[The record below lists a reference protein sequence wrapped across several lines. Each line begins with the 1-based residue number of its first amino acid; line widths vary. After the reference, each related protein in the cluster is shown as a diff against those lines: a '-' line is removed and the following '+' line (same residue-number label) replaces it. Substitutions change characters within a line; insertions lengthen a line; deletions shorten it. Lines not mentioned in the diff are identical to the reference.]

1 MANTTNNPLK
11 SAGSLVDEKEFA
23 VKSKAKASSPGDS
36 SVNSDKVK
44 LIGAVVCL
52 LAAGAL
58 IAWQLDLFGSR
69 PSPGQPVPPA
79 PAVAASGPA
88 AAAPSGGSAGGTPAP
103 ATPEAVVAQHQ
114 RELEKMGVKPVP
126 IAPGTA
132 LQLK

>member
-23 VKSKAKASSPGDS
+23 AKSKAKASSPGGS
-36 SVNSDKVK
+36 SGNSDKVK
-44 LIGAVVCL
+44 LVGAIVCL

-88 AAAPSGGSAGGTPAP
+88 AAAPSGGSAGGAPAP
-103 ATPEAVVAQHQ
+103 ATPEAVVAQRQ
-114 RELEKMGVKPVP
+114 RELESQGVRPAVVT
-126 IAPGTA
+126 PGSSMRH
-132 LQLK
+132 Q

>member
-23 VKSKAKASSPGDS
+23 AKSRAKVSSSGGS
-36 SVNSDKVK
+36 SGNSDKVK

-88 AAAPSGGSAGGTPAP
+88 AAAPSGGSAGGAPAP
-103 ATPEAVVAQHQ
+103 ATPEAVVAQRQ
-114 RELEKMGVKPVP
+114 RELESQGVRPAVVT
-126 IAPGTA
+126 PGSSMRH
-132 LQLK
+132 Q

>member
-23 VKSKAKASSPGDS
+23 AKSKAKVTSSGGS
-36 SVNSDKVK
+36 SGNSDKVK
-44 LIGAVVCL
+44 LVGAIVCL

-79 PAVAASGPA
+79 PA
-88 AAAPSGGSAGGTPAP
+88 
-103 ATPEAVVAQHQ
+103 TPEAVVAQRQ

-132 LQLK
+132 MQQK